1 MCKAHWFLLA
11 LNTHTSEVVQKWWG
25 SLCGLCCPWP
35 TRSNSVQT
43 KLFCVK
49 PGFAFSFKKCIVQW
63 LVLRWSVQGKKNLQK
78 NKEMAKNHE
87 YYWINNQIMEQAS
100 LQNKEI
106 KRFYVLPHAHMARI
120 ICKKCC
126 WRVLL
131 KILAYLLY
139 TLYLFS
145 KF

>member
-25 SLCGLCCPWP
+25 SLCAMLSLTHSIKFSANKTFVWNQGL
-35 TRSNSVQT
+35 
-43 KLFCVK
+43 LF
-49 PGFAFSFKKCIVQW
+49 PS
-63 LVLRWSVQGKKNLQK
+63 KNVSYNDLYCAEVYREKEPSK

>member
-25 SLCGLCCPWP
+25 SLCVLCCPWP

-43 KLFCVK
+43 KLLCETRVCFFLQNMYRTMTCI
-49 PGFAFSFKKCIVQW
+49 ALKCT
-63 LVLRWSVQGKKNLQK
+63 GNLQK

-120 ICKKCC
+120 ICEKCC

>member
-1 MCKAHWFLLA
+1 MIFIGIKYAYIRSSTKMMRVSVCYVVLDPLDQIQCKQ
-11 LNTHTSEVVQKWWG
+11 N
-25 SLCGLCCPWP
+25 
-35 TRSNSVQT
+35 
-43 KLFCVK
+43 FCVK
-49 PGFAFSFKKCIVQW
+49 PGLAFSFKKCIVQW
-63 LVLRWSVQGKKNLQK
+63 LCMALKCTGNLQK

-106 KRFYVLPHAHMARI
+106 KRLYVLPHAHMARI
-120 ICKKCC
+120 ICEKCC

>member
-25 SLCGLCCPWP
+25 SLCAMLSLTHSIKFSANKTFVWNRGLPFP
-35 TRSNSVQT
+35 S
-43 KLFCVK
+43 
-49 PGFAFSFKKCIVQW
+49 
-63 LVLRWSVQGKKNLQK
+63 KNVSYNDLYCAEVCREKEPSK

-120 ICKKCC
+120 ICKKCF

-145 KF
+145 EF

>member
-1 MCKAHWFLLA
+1 MIFIGIKYAYIRSSTKMMRVSVCYVVLDPLDQIQCKQNFSVWNQGLLFPSKNVSYNDLYCA
-11 LNTHTSEVVQKWWG
+11 EVYREPSK
-25 SLCGLCCPWP
+25 
-35 TRSNSVQT
+35 
-43 KLFCVK
+43 
-49 PGFAFSFKKCIVQW
+49 
-63 LVLRWSVQGKKNLQK
+63 K

>member
-1 MCKAHWFLLA
+1 MCKPHWFLLA

-25 SLCGLCCPWP
+25 SLCAMLSLTHSIKFSANKTFLCE
-35 TRSNSVQT
+35 TRACFFLQKMYRT
-43 KLFCVK
+43 MTCITL
-49 PGFAFSFKKCIVQW
+49 KCT
-63 LVLRWSVQGKKNLQK
+63 GKKNLQK

-106 KRFYVLPHAHMARI
+106 KRFYVLMHAHMAWT
-120 ICKKCC
+120 ICEKCC